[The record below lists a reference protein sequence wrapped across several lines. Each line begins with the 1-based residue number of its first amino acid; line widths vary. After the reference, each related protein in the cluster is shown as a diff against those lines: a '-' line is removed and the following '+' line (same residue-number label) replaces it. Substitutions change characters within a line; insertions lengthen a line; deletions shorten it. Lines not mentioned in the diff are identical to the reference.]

1 MYMNM
6 PAGAVPIFEAKNKLP
21 FFIHQAEENGP
32 VRISRHNEVVAYIV
46 SREDFESAFART
58 QKKSIIDEIHEKR
71 IEYGL
76 EDDDFDLT
84 EYYDSIRER
93 GYYGKSDSEHLF
105 ED

>member
-1 MYMNM
+1 MNTN
-6 PAGAVPIFEAKNKLP
+6 ATAVPIFEAKNKLP
-21 FFIHQAEENGP
+21 YFIHQAEENGP

-46 SREDFESAFART
+46 SKVDFE
-58 QKKSIIDEIHEKR
+58 KSVAPKEKSLVER
-71 IEYGL
+71 IQESRIAYGL

>member
-1 MYMNM
+1 MNTN
-6 PAGAVPIFEAKNKLP
+6 AAAVPIFEAKNKLP
-21 FFIHQAEENGP
+21 YFIHQAEENGP

-46 SREDFESAFART
+46 SKEDFE
-58 QKKSIIDEIHEKR
+58 KSVAPKEKSLVER
-71 IEYGL
+71 IQESRIAYGL

>member
-6 PAGAVPIFEAKNKLP
+6 PAAAVPIYEAKNKLP
-21 FFIHQAEENGP
+21 FYIHQAEENGP
-32 VRISRHNEVVAYIV
+32 VCISRHNEVVAYII
-46 SREDFESAFART
+46 SKDDFEKAIAP
-58 QKKSIIDEIHEKR
+58 KEKSLFEKIQESR

-84 EYYDSIRER
+84 EYFDSVRER

>member
-1 MYMNM
+1 MNTN
-6 PAGAVPIFEAKNKLP
+6 AAAVPIFEAKNKLP
-21 FFIHQAEENGP
+21 YFIHQAEENGP

-46 SREDFESAFART
+46 SKEDFENATAP
-58 QKKSIIDEIHEKR
+58 KKKTLVER
-71 IEYGL
+71 IQESRIAYGL

>member
-1 MYMNM
+1 MNTN
-6 PAGAVPIFEAKNKLP
+6 AAAVPIFEAKNKLP
-21 FFIHQAEENGP
+21 YFIHQAEENGP

-46 SREDFESAFART
+46 SKEDFE
-58 QKKSIIDEIHEKR
+58 KSLAPKEKSLVER
-71 IEYGL
+71 IQESRVAYGL

>member
-1 MYMNM
+1 MNTN
-6 PAGAVPIFEAKNKLP
+6 AAAVPIFEAKNKLP
-21 FFIHQAEENGP
+21 YFIHQAEENGP
-32 VRISRHNEVVAYIV
+32 VRISRHNEIVAYIV
-46 SREDFESAFART
+46 SKEDFE
-58 QKKSIIDEIHEKR
+58 KSVAPKEKSLVER
-71 IEYGL
+71 IQESRIAYGL